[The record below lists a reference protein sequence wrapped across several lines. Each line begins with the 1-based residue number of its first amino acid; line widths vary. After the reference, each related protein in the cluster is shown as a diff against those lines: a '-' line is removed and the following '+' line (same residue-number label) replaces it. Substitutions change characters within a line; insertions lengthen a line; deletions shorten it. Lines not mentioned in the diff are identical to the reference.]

1 MEQRADLVAHPART
15 RRDAPSALYKLESE
29 IAVLVLGVGAKNW
42 SAVAAVWEREG
53 LPRIDPM
60 TGMRFW
66 PAVQSFLMR
75 RHGII
80 GAAVPTQPDGSET
93 W

>member
-1 MEQRADLVAHPART
+1 MQQHPDIITRPTRAKKDVR
-15 RRDAPSALYKLESE
+15 SALYKPETE
-29 IAVLVLGVGAKNW
+29 IAALVLGVGAKSW
-42 SAVAAVWEREG
+42 AAIAAVWEREG

-66 PAVQSFLMR
+66 PAVQSFLMH

-80 GAAVPTQPDGSET
+80 DAAVPTKPDGSET

>member
-1 MEQRADLVAHPART
+1 MQQRADLVARPARAK
-15 RRDAPSALYKLESE
+15 RDMPSALYKPESE
-29 IAVLVLGVGAKNW
+29 IAALVLGVGAINW
-42 SAVAAVWEREG
+42 AAVAAVWEREG

-80 GAAVPTQPDGSET
+80 DAAVPTQPDGSEN

>member
-1 MEQRADLVAHPART
+1 MEQRADIIVRPARA
-15 RRDAPSALYKLESE
+15 RRDAPSALYKPESE
-29 IAVLVLGVGAKNW
+29 IAVLVGVGAKDW
-42 SAVAAVWEREG
+42 AALAAVWEREG

-75 RHGII
+75 RHGISD
-80 GAAVPTQPDGSET
+80 AAVPTQPDGSET

>member
-1 MEQRADLVAHPART
+1 MQQRDDIIARPT
-15 RRDAPSALYKLESE
+15 RAKRGVPSALYKPESE
-29 IAVLVLGVGAKNW
+29 IGALVLGVGAKNW
-42 SAVAAVWEREG
+42 AAIAAVWEREG

-80 GAAVPTQPDGSET
+80 DAAVPTQPDGSET

>member
-1 MEQRADLVAHPART
+1 MATGLRAKRAGSPAL
-15 RRDAPSALYKLESE
+15 ALYKSESE
-29 IAVLVLGVGAKNW
+29 IAELVLGVGAKNW
-42 SAVAAVWEREG
+42 AAISVVWEREG

-66 PAVQSFLMR
+66 PAVESFLLR

-80 GAAVPTQPDGSET
+80 DSTVPTQADGAET

>member
-1 MEQRADLVAHPART
+1 MQQRADIVAR
-15 RRDAPSALYKLESE
+15 PSRFKRAAGASLYKPESE
-29 IAVLVLGVGAKNW
+29 IAELVLGVAAKDW
-42 SAVAAVWEREG
+42 SGLAVVWEREG
-53 LPRIDPM
+53 LPVIDPM

-66 PAVQSFLMR
+66 PAVESFLMR